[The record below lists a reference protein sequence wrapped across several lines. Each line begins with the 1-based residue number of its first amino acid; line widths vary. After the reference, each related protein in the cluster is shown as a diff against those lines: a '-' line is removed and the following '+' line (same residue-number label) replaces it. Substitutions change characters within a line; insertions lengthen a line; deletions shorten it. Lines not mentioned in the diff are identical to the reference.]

1 MNDRKIA
8 PQIAGLPIKQP
19 HKDNDMALTY
29 LWAGFFIVGFI
40 AALGQWIFLGDV
52 EIFKKIV
59 DGTFDS
65 ARVGVMEIALPLAGV
80 MTLWLGILNIAE
92 KAGFISTIARVIS
105 PFFSRIFPGIPK
117 DHPATGHMVMNFSAN
132 FLGLDNAATPFGLK
146 AMESLQSINPK
157 KDEAS
162 DAQIM
167 FLVLQTAGLT
177 LIPLTV
183 MAQRAILGAQDPSD
197 IFIPT
202 LIATYA
208 GTFVAFIALAIKQR
222 INIFD
227 KVILSWLGGMTAFVL
242 GLVFF
247 FSNFLTRAEIQVVSK
262 VASNFILFGL
272 IILFLVGG
280 LRKKVNVYDAFIE
293 GAKGGIQTSL
303 MIIPYLVG
311 MLVAISVLRNSGVL
325 GFIVSGFTWVF
336 TQLGFNTDFTPGL
349 PTALMKS
356 VSGSGARAMMID
368 AMKTY
373 GVDSFVGRLVSILQ
387 GSSDTTLYI
396 IALYFGSVGINKTR
410 YALGYGLLA
419 DLAGVIAAIWVA
431 YLFFH

>member
-1 MNDRKIA
+1 
-8 PQIAGLPIKQP
+8 
-19 HKDNDMALTY
+19 MAMTY
-29 LWAGFFIVGFI
+29 LWVGFFVVGFL
-40 AALGQWIFLGDV
+40 AALAQWLFLGDTEV
-52 EIFKKIV
+52 FKKIV
-59 DGTFDS
+59 DGTFDA
-65 ARVGVMEIALPLAGV
+65 ARVGVMDIALPLAGV
-80 MTLWLGILNIAE
+80 MTLWLGILNVGE
-92 KAGFISTIARVIS
+92 KAGFIEVIARIIS
-105 PFFSRIFPGIPK
+105 PFFSRIFPGVPK
-117 DHPATGHMVMNFSAN
+117 DHPATGHVVMNFSAN

-146 AMESLQSINPK
+146 AMESLHTLNPN

-167 FLVLQTAGLT
+167 FLVLLTAGLT
-177 LIPLTV
+177 LIPITV
-183 MAQRAILGAQDPSD
+183 MAQRAILGASNPAD

-202 LIATYA
+202 LIATFA
-208 GTFVAFIALAIKQR
+208 GTFVAFMAVAIKQR

-227 KVILSWLGGMTAFVL
+227 RVILAWLGGMTLFVV
-242 GLVFF
+242 GIVWT
-247 FSNFLTRAEIQVVSK
+247 FSNFLTREEIQTVSK
-262 VASNFILFGL
+262 VAGNFILLG
-272 IILFLVGG
+272 IIVLFLLGG
-280 LRKKVNVYDAFIE
+280 LRKKINVYEAFIE
-293 GAKGGIQTSL
+293 GAKGGIHTSI

-325 GFIVSGFTWVF
+325 GFIVSGFVWVF

-396 IALYFGSVGINKTR
+396 IALYFGTVGITKIR
-410 YALGYGLLA
+410 YALWFGLLA